1 MTEIHPLVV
10 ATLRTLAA
18 EAELKVEQVRSKRAA
33 LPGTPGAH
41 AQAMRLHKQITELT
55 RVSESWDLVFGSVS
69 EDFDER
75 SVPGE

>member
-10 ATLRTLAA
+10 AKLRTLAA
-18 EAELKVEQVRSKRAA
+18 DAELKVEQVRSKRAA

-55 RVSESWDLVFGSVS
+55 LIHQSWELVFGSVS